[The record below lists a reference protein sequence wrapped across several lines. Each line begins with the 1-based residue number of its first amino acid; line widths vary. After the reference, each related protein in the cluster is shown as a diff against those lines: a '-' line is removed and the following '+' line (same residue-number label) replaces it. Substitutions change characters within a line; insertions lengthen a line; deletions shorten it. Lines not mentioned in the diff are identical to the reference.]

1 MSEERAIRINKV
13 LRELN
18 ISLDRAVEYL
28 KDKGH
33 VIDASPNA
41 KISNEEY
48 NALFN
53 QFSADKGKKEASL
66 EVSEEKRK
74 EKEALRIEREKE
86 IEDKRKQEEEKQRQE
101 VIKAKATLS
110 GPVAVG
116 KIDLGAK
123 KAEPSSVTPP
133 AKEEPKAPVEEP
145 KVQAEAPNT
154 ETPKQEA
161 PKTEASKQETPKV
174 EKTKAE
180 TPKAEAAPERKKEP
194 AIQPRSASEK
204 TAAPENAQAAAPEEE
219 KIKTQYQKLSGA
231 TFTGQ
236 TIDLSQFNKPKKKK
250 EDFKKD
256 ASKPGTPGAN
266 QGQNNDKN
274 KRKRI
279 TPKPQ
284 GQGGGQPGQGNNRPG
299 GNQIRPNT
307 QGGNKFGPKRPAIV
321 SKVEPT
327 EEEVKNQI
335 RETLEKLQGKGSK
348 SKAAKYRRD
357 KRDSHRQKSDDE
369 QRMLDEGSK
378 TIKVTEFVT
387 VGEIATM
394 MDVPITK
401 VISVCM
407 SLGIMVTMNQRLDA
421 ETLSIVADEFGYEV
435 EFITTD
441 IEESMEV
448 VEDKEEDLTFR
459 APIVTVMGHVDHGK
473 TSLLDYIRKEN
484 VIAGE
489 SGGITQHIGAYGV
502 TLDNGQKIAFLDTP
516 GHEAFT
522 AMRARGAQVTDIAII
537 VIAAD
542 DDIMPQTKEAI
553 NHAQAAGVPIIFAIN
568 KVDKPAANPE
578 KIKERLA
585 GMNLLVEDW
594 GGKIQSHDISA
605 KTGLGVKELLEK
617 VLLEAEILDLKANPD
632 KAAVGTVVEA
642 FLDKGRGYVAT
653 VLVQGGTLKVGDY
666 VLAGKHHGKV
676 KAMHDER
683 GHNVKEAGPSTP
695 ISILGLDGAPTAGDK
710 FSVFEDEREAKQI
723 AAKRTQLMRE
733 QSVRTQRHITLA
745 EIGRRIALGQFKE
758 LNIILKGDVDGSVE
772 ALSDSFSKLSTEE
785 IQINIIHKGVGAI
798 TESDVLLASA
808 SDAIIIGF
816 NVRPSAS
823 ARSLADKEEID
834 IRNYSIIYDAIDD
847 LKDAME
853 GMLSPEL
860 KEEVTGTAEIRETFK
875 ISKVGTIAGC
885 MVTDGKIFRSSKIR
899 LIRDGVV
906 IYTGELAALKRF
918 KDDVKEVSKGYDCG
932 MQIKNYNDIQQ
943 LDIIEAYQ
951 EVEVKKKLK

>member
-1 MSEERAIRINKV
+1 MSEERVIRINKV

-18 ISLDRAVEYL
+18 ISLDRAVDYL
-28 KDKGH
+28 KEKGH
-33 VIDASPNA
+33 TIESSPNA

-48 NALFN
+48 SILCG
-53 QFSADKGKKEASL
+53 QFSADKGNKVASKE
-66 EVSEEKRK
+66 VGEEKKK
-74 EKEALRIEREKE
+74 EKEALRVEREKE

-101 VIKAKATLS
+101 VIKARASLS
-110 GPVAVG
+110 GPKAVG
-116 KIDLGAK
+116 KIDLDPK
-123 KAEPSSVTPP
+123 KPEVVSEKPSSEVVEKPVEVKPKAEVKPEPVIETKAEVKTEAEVKPEP
-133 AKEEPKAPVEEP
+133 VVEAKPEVK
-145 KVQAEAPNT
+145 
-154 ETPKQEA
+154 ETPK
-161 PKTEASKQETPKV
+161 PV
-174 EKTKAE
+174 EKVVKA
-180 TPKAEAAPERKKEP
+180 PAAEEP
-194 AIQPRSASEK
+194 VAD
-204 TAAPENAQAAAPEEE
+204 E
-219 KIKTQYQKLSGA
+219 KIETQYQKLSGA

-250 EDFKKD
+250 EEFKKD
-256 ASKPGTPGAN
+256 GNKPAAAGAQQGQAG
-266 QGQNNDKN
+266 QGQNANKN

-279 TPKPQ
+279 PGKPGAPGQGGQGGPGQ
-284 GQGGGQPGQGNNRPG
+284 GQGGNNANRPG
-299 GNQIRPNT
+299 GGKF
-307 QGGNKFGPKRPAIV
+307 GGNKPGFQKGNRPAIV
-321 SKVEPT
+321 AKVEPT

-335 RETLEKLQGKGSK
+335 KETLERLQGKGSK

-369 QRMLDEGSK
+369 QRALEEGSK
-378 TIKVTEFVT
+378 ILKVTEFVT

-401 VISVCM
+401 VIGTCM

-441 IEESMEV
+441 IEENIEV
-448 VEDKEEDLTFR
+448 VEDRPEDLKFR

-473 TSLLDYIRKEN
+473 TSLLDYIRKAN

-502 TLDNGQKIAFLDTP
+502 ELENGQEITFLDTP

-537 VIAAD
+537 VVAAD

-553 NHAQAAGVPIIFAIN
+553 SHAQAAGVPMIFAIN
-568 KVDKPAANPE
+568 KVDKPSANPE
-578 KIKERLA
+578 RIKEQLA

-594 GGKIQSHDISA
+594 GGKYQSHDISA
-605 KTGLGVKELLEK
+605 KFGQGVPELLEK
-617 VLLEAEILDLKANPD
+617 VLLEAEILDLKANPN
-632 KAAVGTVVEA
+632 KPAVGTVVEA
-642 FLDKGRGYVAT
+642 QLDKGRGYVT
-653 VLVQGGTLKVGDY
+653 TILVQAGTLRVGDY
-666 VLAGKHHGKV
+666 VLAGKNHGKV
-676 KAMHDER
+676 KAMFDER
-683 GHNVKEAGPSTP
+683 GNSVKEAGPSTP

-710 FSVFEDEREAKQI
+710 FNVFEDEREAKQI
-723 AAKRTQLMRE
+723 AAKRMQLLRE
-733 QSVRTQRHITLA
+733 QSVRTQKHITLA

-785 IQINIIHKGVGAI
+785 IQIRIIHKGVGAI

-816 NVRPSAS
+816 NVRPQGNAKQ
-823 ARSLADKEEID
+823 LAEKEEID
-834 IRNYSIIYDAIDD
+834 IRHYSIIYDAIDD

-860 KEEVTGTAEIRETFK
+860 KEEITGTAEVRELFK

-885 MVTDGKIFRSSKIR
+885 MVTDGKIFRNSRIR
-899 LIRDGVV
+899 LIREGVV
-906 IYTGELAALKRF
+906 IYTGELATLKRF

-932 MQIKNYNDIQQ
+932 MQIKNYND
-943 LDIIEAYQ
+943 LREYDLIEAFQ